1 MSDHLA
7 RQLVLLRQLIREYRE
22 GELSL
27 NLLVQR
33 VEGVGA
39 AIDSE
44 SWTDSAFNILLS
56 MEQINAVTLDTQG
69 HLMPTD
75 TVEIEKSLVE
85 LETLIGRWASGFKK

>member
-44 SWTDSAFNILLS
+44 SWTDSTFYFQWNRS
-56 MEQINAVTLDTQG
+56 MR
-69 HLMPTD
+69 
-75 TVEIEKSLVE
+75 SR
-85 LETLIGRWASGFKK
+85 LIPKDI